1 MAVGVDPEIVRLV
14 EPAPDPLHP
23 VSLVDADTW
32 PELQLYVNEPFESAN
47 WRALANVC
55 ADLPGAIRV
64 GIRGGGGWIA
74 CGELVPAAG
83 VGIFS
88 NDATRP
94 SARGRGAQTALIQAR
109 LRTAATLGLVG
120 LMAEVAPGSTSERNY
135 LRCGFAIAYR
145 RAHYARKLE

>member
-1 MAVGVDPEIVRLV
+1 M
-14 EPAPDPLHP
+14 
-23 VSLVDADTW
+23 
-32 PELQLYVNEPFESAN
+32 
-47 WRALANVC
+47 NVC

-109 LRTAATLGLVG
+109 LRTAATLGLVC
-120 LMAEVAPGSTSERNY
+120 LMAEVAPGGTSERNY
-135 LRCGFAIAYR
+135 LRCGFTIAYR
-145 RAHYARKLE
+145 RAHYARTLE